1 MTARKGALVTGA
13 SSGIGR
19 ATAELLARR
28 GYRTFGTSRD
38 PSRVRAPE
46 GVEMVEMDVTSG
58 GSVTAGVGEVL
69 ERAGGIY
76 ALVNNVGYVLLG
88 AAEETSFE
96 EFSRQLDTNF
106 VGAVRVTSAVLAGM
120 RGWGGGRIVNVSSLG
135 GMAALPYTGAYAASK
150 FALEGYSEALRQ
162 ELLPFDVHVS
172 LVEPTNVRTE
182 TLDASNREAASTHP
196 AYAAARKRFAGN
208 FKADGYGSRVRPEDV
223 AAVVARILDHPKPR
237 LRYPIGARARFVPLL
252 KAMLPQ
258 GVFESMI
265 RRQLRLD
272 GREASPKTVSRPGV
286 FDEA

>member
-1 MTARKGALVTGA
+1 MTARKVALVTGA

-38 PSRVRAPE
+38 PSRARAPE

-58 GSVTAGVGEVL
+58 GSVAAGVGEVL

-106 VGAVRVTSAVLAGM
+106 VGAARVTGAVLAGM
-120 RGWGGGRIVNVSSLG
+120 RERGAGRIVNVSSLG

-150 FALEGYSEALRQ
+150 FALEGYSEVLRH
-162 ELLPFDVHVS
+162 ELLPFDVYVS

-182 TLDASNREAASTHP
+182 TLDTSNREAARTHP

-208 FKADGYGSRVRPEDV
+208 FKADGYGSRVRPEDI

-272 GREASPKTVSRPGV
+272 EREASPKAVSRPGV

>member
-1 MTARKGALVTGA
+1 MTARKVALVTGA

-69 ERAGGIY
+69 ERAAGIY

-106 VGAVRVTSAVLAGM
+106 VGAARVTGAVLAGM
-120 RGWGGGRIVNVSSLG
+120 RERGAGRIVNVSSLG

-150 FALEGYSEALRQ
+150 FALEGYSEALRH
-162 ELLPFDVHVS
+162 ELLPFDVYVS

-182 TLDASNREAASTHP
+182 TLDTSNLEAASTHP

-208 FKADGYGSRVRPEDV
+208 FKADGYGSRVRPDDV

-237 LRYPIGARARFVPLL
+237 LRYPIGARVRFVPLL

-265 RRQLRLD
+265 RHQLRLD
-272 GREASPKTVSRPGV
+272 GREASPKAVSRPGV